1 MANSYQVRAA
11 DVLGVEQTIIADHGP
26 GAFAALD
33 LAYAV
38 NAIGALTLTLDATRY
53 DKRLFPRDARLIV
66 ERSIDGASPYAEGER
81 AWLVRRAKRSIS
93 ADGIRQLVITA
104 VDGPHLLKRRIVA
117 YNAGTS
123 ETSKTGT
130 ADDVC
135 KAIVRENFVSAT
147 DTTRNLAA
155 TLFAVQPDLT
165 AGASISKA
173 FARRVVLTVLQEL
186 AEASTTAGTYLAF
199 DVVWTGSLFE
209 FRTYAGQR
217 GVDHSSDS
225 GQPVLIGPDFGN
237 LADVEDTD
245 DAMDE
250 VTVVYAGGQGEKAT
264 RDIATALD
272 SVRIGASPFNRIEDF
287 RQSNNTE
294 KDDIAQL
301 QDEADSALRA
311 GRPRRIVSGTFIDTP
326 GVTYGRHIH
335 FGDIVPASVDGD
347 TVDCRID
354 AVHLAVEGGRETVD
368 LRLRSET

>member
-1 MANSYQVRAA
+1 MANSYQIRVA
-11 DVLGVEQTIIADHGP
+11 DAFGVERLVIPDHGP

-38 NAIGALTLTLDATRY
+38 NSIGALTLTLDATRY
-53 DKRLFPRDARLIV
+53 DKRMFVRDTRLIV
-66 ERSIDGASPYAEGER
+66 ERSIDGAPPYAEGER
-81 AWLVRRAKRSIS
+81 AWLVRRPKRTIS
-93 ADGIRQLVITA
+93 QQVRQLVITA

-117 YNAGTS
+117 YNAGTAN
-123 ETSKTGT
+123 TSKTGA
-130 ADDVC
+130 ADNVM

-147 DTTRNLAA
+147 DTARNLAS
-155 TLFAVQPDLT
+155 TLFAVQADLGL
-165 AGASISKA
+165 GASVSKA
-173 FARRVVLTVLQEL
+173 FTRRTVLTVLQEL

-237 LADVEDTD
+237 LADVEDAD

-250 VTVVYAGGQGEKAT
+250 VTVVYAGGQGEGAD
-264 RDIATALD
+264 RAVATASD

-287 RQSNNTE
+287 RQANNT
-294 KDDIAQL
+294 DDTTQL

-335 FGDIVPASVDGD
+335 FGDIVPASIEGD
-347 TVDCRID
+347 TVNCRID